1 MQLSLFFIETHKNRI
16 AREWHDEYEKRINL
30 FNRFS
35 IEGVKAEA
43 SSAMSETEIM
53 KYEEKLLR
61 SHLKKGDF
69 LICLDRK
76 GKHLSSLDFSRSLE
90 RWQLSGNRRICFII
104 GGAYGLSQQILDQ
117 SDFILS
123 LSQMTIQHDL
133 ARIILLEQLYRA
145 FTIMKKLPYHK

>member
-1 MQLSLFFIETHKNRI
+1 
-16 AREWHDEYEKRINL
+16 
-30 FNRFS
+30 
-35 IEGVKAEA
+35 
-43 SSAMSETEIM
+43 
-53 KYEEKLLR
+53 
-61 SHLKKGDF
+61 
-69 LICLDRK
+69 LDRK